1 MKNSY
6 KYCPEDPMKLAIK
19 LAEFACSKGE
29 IPVGCVLID
38 KNKKL
43 VSYASNLKEYS
54 FDPTGHAEIIAI
66 RKACKKLKTTKLTGF
81 SIYVTLEPCQMCQA
95 LIISTGIKN
104 VFFGA
109 HSENL
114 IIHKNKIKNYFN
126 NKKNYEYLG
135 GFNEDY
141 CSELIIKSF
150 KKKR

>member
-1 MKNSY
+1 
-6 KYCPEDPMKLAIK
+6 MKLAIR
-19 LAEFACSKGE
+19 LAEIAGLKGE

-38 KNKKL
+38 KNRKL
-43 VSYASNLKEYS
+43 VSCASNLKENS

-66 RKACKKLKTTKLTGF
+66 REACKKLKTTKLKDF

-95 LIISTGIKN
+95 LIIATGIKK

-109 HSENL
+109 YSENL
-114 IIHKNKIKNYFN
+114 LIHKNKFRNYFS
-126 NKKNYEYLG
+126 NKKNCEYLG

-141 CSELIIKSF
+141 CSELIIKSL